1 MFCLGTKQTPMP
13 IPRFFHGCILIQVFP
28 HVKDPSSSQPSSS
41 KHVKGPSRDH
51 LTGLNV
57 RSAPSAA
64 GTSTQRHSQHQ
75 QQRQGNTAQRHPLQQ
90 HHRQGNTVQRH
101 PQQQLQRQGTTRHP
115 LPQSNRPR
123 PISNGSHHHRPS
135 TGAKAPTTAMGAN
148 KAPMNAV
155 NGTSNNHP
163 VVKKTTSVASNSR
176 PYVSSSSSVQR
187 QPTEQ
192 KRAGHVSAK
201 PVMKSAQPSKPQ
213 VSCPSKTL
221 AIT

>member
-1 MFCLGTKQTPMP
+1 MP
-13 IPRFFHGCILIQVFP
+13 IPRSFHGCILIQVFP

-51 LTGLNV
+51 LTGLNG
-57 RSAPSAA
+57 RSAPSAS

-75 QQRQGNTAQRHPLQQ
+75 HHRQGSTAQRHPQQQ
-90 HHRQGNTVQRH
+90 HHRQGNTVQRQ
-101 PQQQLQRQGTTRHP
+101 PQQQQQRQGTTRHP

-123 PISNGSHHHRPS
+123 PISNGSHHPRPS

-148 KAPMNAV
+148 KAPMKTV

-176 PYVSSSSSVQR
+176 PFVSSSSSSVQR
-187 QPTEQ
+187 HPTEQ

-221 AIT
+221 AII